1 MPYHHKVPRFWF
13 TYCDLSGHLLGVL
26 ILDSPS
32 LLKARQRAALLG
44 TSAGSPYCEGY
55 ELDRES
61 ADLIPV
67 EVIGRMLKP
76 EEVRNLIRNLARVI
90 PKRAA
95 AASVKRRG
103 SVRTKARR

>member
-1 MPYHHKVPRFWF
+1 MSRIWF
-13 TYCDLSGHLLGVL
+13 TYFDPSGRLLGVL

-32 LLKARQRAALLG
+32 LLKARERAAVLG

-61 ADLIPV
+61 ADLIPI

-76 EEVRNLIRNLARVI
+76 EEVRNLIRKLERGI
-90 PKRAA
+90 PK
-95 AASVKRRG
+95 
-103 SVRTKARR
+103 

>member
-1 MPYHHKVPRFWF
+1 MSRIWF
-13 TYCDLSGHLLGVL
+13 TYCDLSGRLLGVL

-32 LLKARQRAALLG
+32 LLKARERAAVLG

-61 ADLIPV
+61 ADLIPI

-76 EEVRNLIRNLARVI
+76 EEVRNLIRKLERGI

-95 AASVKRRG
+95 AASVRRRG
-103 SVRTKARR
+103 SVRTRAKR